1 MQTRLE
7 SVCWLHWKVHV
18 ATEYFNLSAP
28 NVEVQKRDLT
38 VTICVV
44 TDQNF
49 YVWEQEREQ
58 RKVAFRVSS
67 LKERNWVDRNRR

>member
-1 MQTRLE
+1 ML
-7 SVCWLHWKVHV
+7 V

-49 YVWEQEREQ
+49 YVCEQEREQ
-58 RKVAFRVSS
+58 RKVAFRVFS
-67 LKERNWVDRNRR
+67 LKERNWVDKSYI